1 MSVKFPLKGKLATLV
16 YICSK
21 KIISIVKC
29 NIIKTWWW
37 ILLCKLS
44 SFVSSKN
51 FINLIEVESHKKV
64 YENKDFCDVVM
75 PSEDTKILEFVNLIK
90 HHLLFIQI
98 EKIDGWKNNLGKSS
112 TTKLG
117 EDIRS
122 GFLMSTKLPFKSI
135 LNNHGT

>member
-1 MSVKFPLKGKLATLV
+1 MLLWSTFAVKKLYPL
-16 YICSK
+16 
-21 KIISIVKC
+21 
-29 NIIKTWWW
+29 
-37 ILLCKLS
+37 LS
-44 SFVSSKN
+44 GISSKHDADFYCVN
-51 FINLIEVESHKKV
+51 CLHLFRAKTKVESHKKV

-112 TTKLG
+112 TTKFG

-122 GFLMSTKLPFKSI
+122 DFLMSTKLPFKSI
-135 LNNHGT
+135 LNKHGA